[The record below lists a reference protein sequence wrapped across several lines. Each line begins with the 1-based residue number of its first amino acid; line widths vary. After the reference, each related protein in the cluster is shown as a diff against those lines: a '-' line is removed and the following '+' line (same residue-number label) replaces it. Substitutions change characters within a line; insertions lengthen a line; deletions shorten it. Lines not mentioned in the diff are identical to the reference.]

1 MRAGTWLTH
10 RNLAAARASWR
21 QARDVADRLP
31 ADDADSAAMRI
42 APRTLLC
49 ASAWL
54 AGGSLADT
62 GFDELRDLAT
72 AAGDKVSLAMAMGGW
87 LPALIVHARFDEA
100 TQLASELESLLD
112 SIGDPALIVGLL
124 YAALPTKLE
133 RGEMTEALRLA
144 QRTIELADG
153 DATKGNL
160 IIGSPL
166 TCAIMLRGCARCF
179 IGDPGWKTDV
189 DTAVGMARAFEPTL
203 RAIMLL
209 FKYILIP
216 IGVWS
221 PDAAAVRR
229 QPKCWRSQSDPAT
242 ISRWPAHNTC
252 TASRSRPRRSPSED
266 ASPCLPRLVKPL
278 SRSASRWGASRS

>member
-1 MRAGTWLTH
+1 MMRTAPRCG
-10 RNLAAARASWR
+10 S
-21 QARDVADRLP
+21 V
-31 ADDADSAAMRI
+31 
-42 APRTLLC
+42 PRTLLC

-54 AGGSLADT
+54 AGGSPGRP

-166 TCAIMLRGCARCF
+166 TCAIMLRGCARASS
-179 IGDPGWKTDV
+179 GT
-189 DTAVGMARAFEPTL
+189 RAGRP
-203 RAIMLL
+203 MSLL
-209 FKYILIP
+209 P
-216 IGVWS
+216 WG
-221 PDAAAVRR
+221 
-229 QPKCWRSQSDPAT
+229 
-242 ISRWPAHNTC
+242 WPARSNRRCARSCCCSNT
-252 TASRSRPRRSPSED
+252 T
-266 ASPCLPRLVKPL
+266 
-278 SRSASRWGASRS
+278 